1 MKPQYFH
8 VDVGFFPTNVKLCFT
23 TRAFYKILVDHNIP
37 MLEDPKPLS
46 MGSAETHCFDH
57 TKETV
62 VVMVFSLA
70 ECGDDPVYLAGIV
83 AHECNHAV
91 ERIMEHIGEK
101 KEEMGEETRSYLLQH
116 IMQQVFKACS
126 LEIAKN
132 ARRKESRTTAREKGK
147 RTRGSV
153 PKVGGAG
160 DDGGSGQ
167 ASLFEGAST
176 PSGVERPQG
185 RTVTTTKADD
195 QGAVGVGHH
204 GIGFVFR

>member
-132 ARRKESRTTAREKGK
+132 ARRKESRTAAREKGK
-147 RTRGSV
+147 RARGSV

-160 DDGGSGQ
+160 DDGRARQ
-167 ASLFEGAST
+167 VSLFEGTS
-176 PSGVERPQG
+176 PLSGVEGPAWSII
-185 RTVTTTKADD
+185 TPTKAND
-195 QGAVGVGHH
+195 QGAVGAGHNGVGSVL
-204 GIGFVFR
+204 G